1 MTDVIE
7 TAKILSALPVQ
18 IVKLHSLYIPKGSK
32 MYEEYKEGK
41 IISGQT
47 GKLYLLCTKRYGDRA
62 SIQQSA
68 QGRCIIF

>member
-41 IISGQT
+41 IT
-47 GKLYLLCTKRYGDRA
+47 LCDQKNIWTDW
-62 SIQQSA
+62 
-68 QGRCIIF
+68 